1 LDCCKRFLDFSF
13 INGHRPARRRLFEEI
28 QVQVRR
34 LGDGVEVVAPAK
46 LNLFFEV
53 LAKRPDGFH
62 EIETLMAPLDI
73 YDTVLL
79 RDIPLAFAENPKGP
93 VVLECAW
100 AAGLRKQFTSD
111 GADGRGTSDLEEL
124 PKGNDNIAVRAI
136 ELLRRRSGIDRG
148 AAIRLTKRIP
158 SAAGMGGGS
167 SDAAAALVA
176 ANVAW
181 KLGWSIERLGELAA
195 QLGSDVPFFL
205 YSCPAVCRGR
215 GERIEPVARFG
226 TLHVVVVRPPEGLS
240 TAAVYKACRPSVA
253 PRKVE
258 PLLDALRDGDARQ
271 LGRRMHNALQPASR
285 GLSPWIDRLET
296 EFARMDCLA
305 SQMSGSGT
313 SYFGVC
319 RSARHALAI
328 AGRLRSRRLGRVF
341 TAACG

>member
-1 LDCCKRFLDFSF
+1 
-13 INGHRPARRRLFEEI
+13 
-28 QVQVRR
+28 V
-34 LGDGVEVVAPAK
+34 
-46 LNLFFEV
+46 
-53 LAKRPDGFH
+53 
-62 EIETLMAPLDI
+62 
-73 YDTVLL
+73 
-79 RDIPLAFAENPKGP
+79 
-93 VVLECAW
+93 
-100 AAGLRKQFTSD
+100 
-111 GADGRGTSDLEEL
+111 SDLEEL
-124 PKGNDNIAVRAI
+124 PNGKENIVVRAV
-136 ELLRRRSGIDRG
+136 ELLRQRSGSDRG

-176 ANVAW
+176 ANVVW
-181 KLGWSIERLGELAA
+181 RLGWSIERLGDLAA

-205 YSCPAVCRGR
+205 HSCPAICRGR

-226 TLHVVVVRPPEGLS
+226 TLYVVVVRPPEGLS
-240 TAAVYKACRPSVA
+240 TAAVYKACRPSMA

-271 LGRRMHNALQPASR
+271 FGRRMHNALQPAAR
-285 GLSPWIDRLET
+285 GLSPWIDRLES

-313 SYFGVC
+313 SYFGIC
-319 RSARHALAI
+319 RGARHALAI

>member
-1 LDCCKRFLDFSF
+1 
-13 INGHRPARRRLFEEI
+13 
-28 QVQVRR
+28 VQVRR
-34 LGDGVEVVAPAK
+34 VRDDVEVATPAK

-79 RDIPLAFAENPKGP
+79 RDIPPSDVKRSPEPI
-93 VVLECAW
+93 VLECGW
-100 AAGLRKQFTSD
+100 GIGLRKQSTSD
-111 GADGRGTSDLEEL
+111 RSDGRGASDLDEL
-124 PKGNDNIAVRAI
+124 PNGKDNIVVRAV
-136 ELLRRRSGIDRG
+136 ELLRQRSGIDRG

-176 ANVAW
+176 ANVVW
-181 KLGWSIERLGELAA
+181 KLGWSIERLGDLAT

-205 YSCPAVCRGR
+205 HSCPAVCRGR
-215 GERIEPVARFG
+215 GEQIEPVARFG

-240 TAAVYKACRPSVA
+240 TAAVYKACRPSMA

-258 PLLDALRDGDARQ
+258 PLLDVLLDGDARQ
-271 LGRRMHNALQPASR
+271 FGRRMHNALQSAAR
-285 GLSPWIDRLET
+285 GLSPWIGRLES

-319 RSARHALAI
+319 RGARHALAI